1 MKITKIKED
10 ITSEIASSFKNSV
23 AIDTEATGLQI
34 PERDKLSLIQ
44 ICDEKE
50 NVYIIQPNKIN
61 YKAPNL
67 VSILENE
74 KILKIGHFL
83 RFDKNSLEYFLKCKI
98 KNIFD
103 TKIASKIVRTYTD
116 SHGLKNLVFEFCNKN
131 LDNAHSAMADTSA
144 TYEILLAQISKY
156 DEIENNIESLSK
168 FSNVRGECAD
178 LAGFIKFNNDGDE
191 ILSFGKYRNVT
202 LKKIWQ
208 ENPGYFSWISNAD
221 FPMFTKRIIKN
232 FVIKMKLENKFKS

>member
-44 ICDEKE
+44 ICDENK
-50 NVYIIQPNKIN
+50 NVFIIQPNKN
-61 YKAPNL
+61 SFKAPNL
-67 VSILENE
+67 VSILEND

-83 RFDKNSLEYFLKCKI
+83 RFDKNALEFFLKCKI

-116 SHGLKNLVFEFCNKN
+116 AHGLKNLIQEFCNKSIDKRYGSSDWN
-131 LDNAHSAMADTSA
+131 KDINDLSDKQLEYAANDVIYLHKIKSELEKMLIREKRMEVFKKCLEFLDTRVELD
-144 TYEILLAQISKY
+144 QK
-156 DEIENNIESLSK
+156 
-168 FSNVRGECAD
+168 
-178 LAGFIKFNNDGDE
+178 GFKEDIFE
-191 ILSFGKYRNVT
+191 H
-202 LKKIWQ
+202 
-208 ENPGYFSWISNAD
+208 
-221 FPMFTKRIIKN
+221 
-232 FVIKMKLENKFKS
+232 

>member
-10 ITSEIASSFKNSV
+10 ITSEIANSFKNSI

-50 NVYIIQPNKIN
+50 NVFIIQPNKKN
-61 YKAPNL
+61 YLAPNL

-83 RFDKNSLEYFLKCKI
+83 RFDKNSLEFFLKCKI

-116 SHGLKNLVFEFCNKN
+116 AHGLKNLVQEFCNKS
-131 LDNAHSAMADTSA
+131 LDKRQGSSDWNKD
-144 TYEILLAQISKY
+144 I
-156 DEIENNIESLSK
+156 DELSNK
-168 FSNVRGECAD
+168 QLEYAANDVIH
-178 LAGFIKFNNDGDE
+178 LHKIKKE
-191 ILSFGKYRNVT
+191 
-202 LKKIWQ
+202 
-208 ENPGYFSWISNAD
+208 
-221 FPMFTKRIIKN
+221 
-232 FVIKMKLENKFKS
+232 LENMLIRENRMEIFKKCLTFLDTRVELDQKGFKEDIFEH

>member
-1 MKITKIKED
+1 MKIIKIKED
-10 ITSEIASSFKNSV
+10 ITSEIAHSFKNSI

-50 NVYIIQPNKIN
+50 NVYIIQPNKKN

-67 VSILENE
+67 VSVLKND

-83 RFDKNSLEYFLKCKI
+83 RFDKSALEFFLKCKL

-116 SHGLKNLVFEFCNKN
+116 AHGLKNLVQEFCNKN
-131 LDNAHSAMADTSA
+131 LDKRLGSSDWNRDLNDLSDKQLEYAANDVIYLHKIKSELEKML
-144 TYEILLAQISKY
+144 IR
-156 DEIENNIESLSK
+156 EN
-168 FSNVRGECAD
+168 R
-178 LAGFIKFNNDGDE
+178 
-191 ILSFGKYRNVT
+191 
-202 LKKIWQ
+202 
-208 ENPGYFSWISNAD
+208 
-221 FPMFTKRIIKN
+221 
-232 FVIKMKLENKFKS
+232 LELFKSCMSFLDTRIELDQSGFKFDIFEH

>member
-10 ITSEIASSFKNSV
+10 ITPEIASSFKNSI

-44 ICDEKE
+44 ICDENN
-50 NVYIIQPNKIN
+50 NVFIIQPDKNN

-67 VSILENE
+67 ISILENE

-83 RFDKNSLEYFLKCKI
+83 RFDKNSLEFFLKCKI

-116 SHGLKNLVFEFCNKN
+116 AHGLKNLVQEFCNKS
-131 LDNAHSAMADTSA
+131 LDKRHGSSDWNKD
-144 TYEILLAQISKY
+144 I
-156 DEIENNIESLSK
+156 DELSDK
-168 FSNVRGECAD
+168 QLEYAANDVIF
-178 LAGFIKFNNDGDE
+178 LHKIKNE
-191 ILSFGKYRNVT
+191 LEKMLIR
-202 LKKIWQ
+202 
-208 ENPGYFSWISNAD
+208 E
-221 FPMFTKRIIKN
+221 KRIEI
-232 FVIKMKLENKFKS
+232 FNKCLGFLDTRVELDQKGFKEDIFEH

>member
-10 ITSEIASSFKNSV
+10 ITSEIANSFKNSI

-44 ICDEKE
+44 ICDEQG
-50 NVYIIQPNKIN
+50 NVYIIQPNKKT

-67 VSILENE
+67 VSVLEND

-83 RFDKNSLEYFLKCKI
+83 RFDKSGLEFFLKCKM

-116 SHGLKNLVFEFCNKN
+116 AHGLKNLVQEFCNKS
-131 LDNAHSAMADTSA
+131 LDKRQGSSDWNKDINDLSDKQLEYAANDVIYLHKIKSELEKMLKRENRMELFKDCIRFLDTRV
-144 TYEILLAQISKY
+144 ELDQ
-156 DEIENNIESLSK
+156 NGFK
-168 FSNVRGECAD
+168 FDIFEH
-178 LAGFIKFNNDGDE
+178 
-191 ILSFGKYRNVT
+191 
-202 LKKIWQ
+202 
-208 ENPGYFSWISNAD
+208 
-221 FPMFTKRIIKN
+221 
-232 FVIKMKLENKFKS
+232 